1 MLCTGNFSQFG
12 IFSYS
17 WGKLYK
23 KEILLENQLN
33 VDDSITIGEDALCL
47 YPTLLDANTLV
58 ILEQPYYHY
67 RQRADSLIKTLRSIE
82 VSKMQKVYDNLKN
95 IFFEKKILDTML
107 LQLQYYLLSLLITNT
122 EGPNL
127 NDDVALYPFNSLN
140 VGKNLVLYS
149 GGTLGQHM
157 YKKIMNHKEYNIVA
171 WIDEK
176 HKYYSK
182 LNLPVT
188 KIDKIKSVKYNTILI
203 ALVDE
208 DNSNKAYSKLI
219 EYGIDPEKI
228 KQIPYYDKNKN
239 IQNHLLNY
247 KITL

>member
-1 MLCTGNFSQFG
+1 
-12 IFSYS
+12 
-17 WGKLYK
+17 
-23 KEILLENQLN
+23 
-33 VDDSITIGEDALCL
+33 
-47 YPTLLDANTLV
+47 
-58 ILEQPYYHY
+58 
-67 RQRADSLIKTLRSIE
+67 
-82 VSKMQKVYDNLKN
+82 
-95 IFFEKKILDTML
+95 
-107 LQLQYYLLSLLITNT
+107 
-122 EGPNL
+122 
-127 NDDVALYPFNSLN
+127 
-140 VGKNLVLYS
+140 
-149 GGTLGQHM
+149 
-157 YKKIMNHKEYNIVA
+157 MNHKEYNIVA

-208 DNSNKAYSKLI
+208 DNSNKDYYKLI
-219 EYGIDPEKI
+219 EYGFDPEKI